1 MEIDE
6 HCEAPEELVDGE
18 AEVVTDEAKVI
29 AEENQ
34 MAPDDEIK
42 EEAIPVANDAVDG
55 DANTPEQEDEDD
67 SYDHDE
73 MGGGEEVK
81 AEVSTGGEIQIDD
94 VKIEEKAEMTNDQK
108 FLTDSKQP
116 DIA

>member
-1 MEIDE
+1 
-6 HCEAPEELVDGE
+6 
-18 AEVVTDEAKVI
+18 
-29 AEENQ
+29 
-34 MAPDDEIK
+34 
-42 EEAIPVANDAVDG
+42 
-55 DANTPEQEDEDD
+55 
-67 SYDHDE
+67 

-94 VKIEEKAEMTNDQK
+94 VKIEEKVEMTNDQK